1 MSLFTCEND
10 CTHYT
15 HNEDDEFRRVGLI
28 IGAIGKSYKGR
39 ERRMTQFNKDSF
51 STSFESMSI
60 RTQFSNSSNEAN
72 VYPLYMMG
80 YDQPPQN
87 YAMG

>member
-1 MSLFTCEND
+1 
-10 CTHYT
+10 
-15 HNEDDEFRRVGLI
+15 
-28 IGAIGKSYKGR
+28 
-39 ERRMTQFNKDSF
+39 MTLFNKDSF